1 MARFLSPNLEYALGW
16 TVVHSLWQA
25 TVLAFAVGIS
35 MIALRKRSA
44 HLRYLVASGGLL
56 ATLAASVATFCFYFD
71 FGARSAGA
79 QRLAA
84 SPAVRL
90 IVRETRA
97 ALTASS
103 NIGFK
108 EYFNRHLPL
117 IVTVWLMGVAIFT
130 LRLLGGVSYVYYL
143 KNYRHKPMGGDWQ
156 AKVEWLCE
164 ELGVRRAVELVESA
178 LVKAPMTIGALKPI
192 ILFPIGAVSFLST
205 EQVEAILAHELAHI
219 RRFDYFFNILQ
230 SVVEIVFYF
239 HPAVWWISSV
249 IRMERENCC
258 DDIAVG
264 VSGDSLSYAK
274 ALVNLQE
281 IHAGNPILAMGF
293 AGAGPKNQL
302 LNRVKRLLNQPQQ
315 TSNIME
321 KLVATCLLMAI
332 FVGATFS
339 DARAKALLVRSAH
352 SDHAQIS
359 EHTLASADSLPKKTK
374 MSATG
379 LQVYSGEVDGK
390 ALELKMTDGQIAQLK
405 VNGKIIPKNKY
416 SQYQAAIDE
425 VVQSADM
432 ALNNDPP
439 TPPDPASPPDPQIEI
454 ANNDVLL
461 NKIERNALIVGSN
474 SLNAST
480 NQQAAKATADASMQL
495 SADAMAYASAATKNS
510 SLFDNMP
517 YIQNYCNPCDLE
529 RNQMKNQLAGL
540 ISEVQE
546 FETEDPKDVV
556 FYNTEALKVKD
567 IKKRLGNVKIQNE
580 EVKKIEQEMNQIRS
594 EMEDFDDGPGL
605 YPDKKTRFGWQK
617 GFEAELVKDGY
628 VKDPQHYSL
637 NMMSGLDIL
646 TVDGRTYS
654 GDVFFKYKDLYE
666 RLTGSK
672 FRRARVINY
681 NKGADQKGWH

>member
-1 MARFLSPNLEYALGW
+1 MATFLSSNLEYALGW

-84 SPAVRL
+84 SPAVRM

-117 IVTVWLMGVAIFT
+117 IVTVWLMGVALFT

-230 SVVEIVFYF
+230 SVVETAFYF
-239 HPAVWWISSV
+239 HPAVWWLSAT
-249 IRMERENCC
+249 IRAERENCC
-258 DDIAVG
+258 DDIAVSL
-264 VSGDSLSYAK
+264 SGNSMSYAK
-274 ALVNLQE
+274 ALVHLQE
-281 IHAGNPILAMGF
+281 IHVGNPILAMGF
-293 AGAGPKNQL
+293 AGTGPKNQL

-321 KLVATCLLMAI
+321 KLVATCLLLAV

-339 DARAKALLVRSAH
+339 DARAKALAIKKFPESSLTEGPAELKNDTLPGLNDRKNRPLNIYTRYYTDGRDVEIKT
-352 SDHAQIS
+352 DDQFVQI
-359 EHTLASADSLPKKTK
+359 K
-374 MSATG
+374 
-379 LQVYSGEVDGK
+379 VDGK
-390 ALELKMTDGQIAQLK
+390 L
-405 VNGKIIPKNKY
+405 IPKEKY
-416 SQYQAAIDE
+416 APYQKDIEYAYAIAE
-425 VVQSADM
+425 KAK
-432 ALNNDPP
+432 ND
-439 TPPDPASPPDPQIEI
+439 SPYQIFEHGKFKPDPQWLLASIEGQTKGAPVEGLTPGSI
-454 ANNDVLL
+454 QRSNNL
-461 NKIERNALIVGSN
+461 NEKNR
-474 SLNAST
+474 
-480 NQQAAKATADASMQL
+480 
-495 SADAMAYASAATKNS
+495 SADFSIRQRNLALRLNQVNAEYNLLVNEVKE
-510 SLFDNMP
+510 FDT
-517 YIQNYCNPCDLE
+517 D
-529 RNQMKNQLAGL
+529 
-540 ISEVQE
+540 
-546 FETEDPKDVV
+546 DPKDFS
-556 FYNTEALKVKD
+556 FYKEEDLKVKAL
-567 IKKRLGNVKIQNE
+567 KRRLPDLNATEADFKNIA
-580 EVKKIEQEMNQIRS
+580 QEIDLIRV
-594 EMEDFDDGPGL
+594 EMERFDDGYFEM
-605 YPDKKTRFGWQK
+605 YPTQKTRFGWQSE
-617 GFEAELVKDGY
+617 FERQMLKDGLI
-628 VKDPQHYSL
+628 KDPEHYYIAL
-637 NMMSGLDIL
+637 ATGWQDALKIDKITYIGDIFL
-646 TVDGRTYS
+646 
-654 GDVFFKYKDLYE
+654 KYKALYE
-666 RLTGSK
+666 KLTGSK
-672 FRRARVINY
+672 LRRAKWATY
-681 NKGADQKGWH
+681 SKGC